1 MRNISIKTTIFI
13 FICALVVWHGAPT
26 LAQTEYPYEK
36 VNPNSGYKYSLK
48 RLKEKLTLLV
58 FSVSRDR
65 KTQVYKKLANTR
77 LAELKQIVENKE
89 MAHFEN
95 ATKRY
100 YTSVGQY
107 VDYITAKK
115 QDRHKKEA
123 DALIKDHKEV
133 LNVLKERFN
142 DTTAEWR
149 FLKHD
154 LDYLELYSQKLK

>member
-1 MRNISIKTTIFI
+1 MKKLLTSIILVLSLV
-13 FICALVVWHGAPT
+13 ALSTCPVI
-26 LAQTEYPYEK
+26 AQAGEYPYEK
-36 VNPNSGYKYSLK
+36 INPNSGYKYSLK

-58 FSVSRDR
+58 FSVSQDR
-65 KTQVYKKLANTR
+65 KTQVYEKLANIR

-89 MAHFEN
+89 MANFEN

-115 QDRHKKEA
+115 QDKHKEEA
-123 DALIKDHKEV
+123 KALLKDHGKV
-133 LNVLKERFN
+133 LSTLKEKFN

-154 LDYLELYSQKLK
+154 SDYLELYSQKLN